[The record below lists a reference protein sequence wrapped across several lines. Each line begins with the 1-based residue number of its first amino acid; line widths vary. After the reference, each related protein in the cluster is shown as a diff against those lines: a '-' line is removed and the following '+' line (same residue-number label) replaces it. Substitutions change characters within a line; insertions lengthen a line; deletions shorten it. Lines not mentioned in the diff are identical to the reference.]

1 MEAYTKHKAADAV
14 SLLSNLRPTEAILDT
29 IGDEDERI
37 STDLLEVG
45 DIVKVPNGSTPPGD
59 GIIISGSSKF
69 DESSLTGESRPVH
82 KTIGDNVYV
91 GTLNVGGVVTVKL
104 EAIGG
109 SSMLDRIVDIVRQ
122 GQSNRAPIERFA
134 DTLTGYF
141 VPVIVLL
148 AVLTWVIWLSLGV
161 SGALPQSYLDVNEGG
176 WVVWS
181 LQFSIAVFVIA
192 CPCGI
197 GLAAPTACYVGSG
210 LAAKFG
216 ILVQGGGEAFQEASL
231 VDCVVF
237 DKTGTL
243 TQGGEPKVTDS
254 EIFAEDKTKILA
266 LANELESVSTHT
278 LALAIRDFTQSHDS
292 NAEIATESMEETGG
306 RGIYAEIRFN
316 GEPLTAVIG
325 NELWME
331 EHGAIYPADSSAKL
345 YAWKVEGKSVVV
357 MALRST
363 TVSGKDPEL
372 PFHVVAQFAISDP
385 LRPEAP
391 LVIRELQKQ
400 GIGTWMITGDNAT
413 TAKAVAGLVG
423 IPENHVIA
431 GVLPHQKAEKAQWL
445 QKTAA
450 KRQKR
455 YLWSPKQQIDNIPD
469 LQEPGKEGK
478 RAIVA
483 MVGDGINDAPALAVS
498 DLGIAIGSGSDIALG
513 SAKFILLSSNLLTIL
528 TLFNLSETVFRR
540 IKFNFFWACIYN
552 MVGIPIAAGVIYP
565 AGLRLDAS
573 WAALLMALRY
583 VPSLLLGC
591 LLIYF
596 SSVSVVLS
604 SLHLKLYKPPQA
616 LREFQEK
623 AQE

>member
-14 SLLSNLRPTEAILDT
+14 SLLSNLRPTEAILDN

-109 SSMLDRIVDIVRQ
+109 SSMLDKIVDIVRQ

-278 LALAIRDFTQSHDS
+278 LALAIRDFTQSHGS

-316 GEPLTAVIG
+316 GEPLTAIIG
-325 NELWME
+325 NELWMG

-363 TVSGKDPEL
+363 TVSAKDPEL

-455 YLWSPKQQIDNIPD
+455 YLWSSKQQIDNIPD

-604 SLHLKLYKPPQA
+604 SLHLKLYKPPKA

-623 AQE
+623 SRE

>member
-1 MEAYTKHKAADAV
+1 
-14 SLLSNLRPTEAILDT
+14 
-29 IGDEDERI
+29 
-37 STDLLEVG
+37 
-45 DIVKVPNGSTPPGD
+45 
-59 GIIISGSSKF
+59 
-69 DESSLTGESRPVH
+69 
-82 KTIGDNVYV
+82 
-91 GTLNVGGVVTVKL
+91 
-104 EAIGG
+104 
-109 SSMLDRIVDIVRQ
+109 
-122 GQSNRAPIERFA
+122 
-134 DTLTGYF
+134 
-141 VPVIVLL
+141 
-148 AVLTWVIWLSLGV
+148 
-161 SGALPQSYLDVNEGG
+161 
-176 WVVWS
+176 
-181 LQFSIAVFVIA
+181 
-192 CPCGI
+192 
-197 GLAAPTACYVGSG
+197 
-210 LAAKFG
+210 
-216 ILVQGGGEAFQEASL
+216 L

-254 EIFAEDKTKILA
+254 EIFADDQSKILA

-278 LALAIRDFTQSHDS
+278 LALAIRDFTQSHGS
-292 NAEIATESMEETGG
+292 NVEIVTESMEETGG

-316 GEPLTAVIG
+316 EEPLTAIIG

-331 EHGAIYPADSSAKL
+331 EHGAIYPSDSSAKL
-345 YAWKVEGKSVVV
+345 HEWKCQGKSIVV
-357 MALRST
+357 MAVRST
-363 TVSGKDPEL
+363 TLSEKDPEL
-372 PFHVVAQFAISDP
+372 PFHVAAQFAIADP

-391 LVIRELQKQ
+391 LVISELQKR
-400 GIGTWMITGDNAT
+400 GIGAWMITGDNVT
-413 TAKAVAGLVG
+413 TAKAVAAMVG
-423 IPENHVIA
+423 ISENHVIA

-455 YLWSPKQQIDNIPD
+455 YWWSSKRQVGSVPD

-540 IKFNFFWACIYN
+540 IKFNFFWACVYN

-565 AGLRLDAS
+565 AGIRLDAS
-573 WAALLMALRY
+573 WAALLMAL
-583 VPSLLLGC
+583 
-591 LLIYF
+591 

-604 SLHLKLYKPPQA
+604 SLHLKLYKPPKA

-623 AQE
+623 SKIDS